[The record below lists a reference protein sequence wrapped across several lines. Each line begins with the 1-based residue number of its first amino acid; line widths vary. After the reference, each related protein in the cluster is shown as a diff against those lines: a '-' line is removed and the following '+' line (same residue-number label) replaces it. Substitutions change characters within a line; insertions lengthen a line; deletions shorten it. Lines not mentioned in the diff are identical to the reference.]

1 MKLVK
6 VVEKFKIRN
15 ELDKLIE
22 SANIVN
28 KENLSALSDILL
40 MDTKKEDIF
49 LFNNKDSETIFISID
64 KNNRRKEKYINMS
77 KTDQLKLMKLE
88 QFKPEELK
96 FLVSNM

>member
-6 VVEKFKIRN
+6 VVEKLKIRN

-49 LFNNKDSETIFISID
+49 LFNNKESETIFISID

>member
-1 MKLVK
+1 MRLVK
-6 VVEKFKIRN
+6 VIEKLKIRD

-28 KENLSALSDILL
+28 EENLSALSDILL
-40 MDTKKEDIF
+40 MDTKKEDVF
-49 LFNNKDSETIFISID
+49 LFNNKESETIFISID

-77 KTDQLKLMKLE
+77 KSDQLKPMKLE

-96 FLVSNM
+96 FLVLNM

>member
-6 VVEKFKIRN
+6 VIEKLKIRD

-28 KENLSALSDILL
+28 EENLSALSDILL
-40 MDTKKEDIF
+40 MDTKKEDVF
-49 LFNNKDSETIFISID
+49 LFNNKESETIFISID
-64 KNNRRKEKYINMS
+64 KNDRRKEKYINMS
-77 KTDQLKLMKLE
+77 KSDQLKLMKLE
-88 QFKPEELK
+88 QFKPEELR